1 MVLSMIRRHGRSRGF
16 TLVELLVVIAIIGI
30 LIALLLPAV
39 QQAREAAR
47 RMQCKNNLRQISLG
61 MTNFEHTYGNYPY
74 SRTGSLWRILAF
86 VEQPRLAD
94 EINALSYPGQPYGYN
109 GNLGA
114 GWPASAKVLFNTAL
128 SVFQCPSSPGDR
140 TIIASDSSGDF
151 PVQATDYTTPRI
163 PAMRPVGHPLFYQDG
178 QPQMNMNTAM
188 TPAGSRNTDPRNKG
202 AKPGDITD
210 GFSNTM
216 MFYECGGAPQLI
228 VKRKVIASTGINQAW
243 AGGGDGV
250 KMCAYRDDNLT
261 ADTSSRNSGRGDSGG
276 DPSTPSSS
284 FDPSLPAAWEAT
296 IDEQPGVYKFIGHTN
311 RSQPYSFHPGTVNIA
326 LCDGS
331 GQSLSESVD
340 LGTFLNL
347 MLRDDGQVLGE
358 Y

>member
-1 MVLSMIRRHGRSRGF
+1 MLRKMSRSQGRLRAF

-61 MTNFEHTYGNYPY
+61 MTNFEHTYGYYPY
-74 SRTGSLWRILAF
+74 SRTGSLWRILAY

-94 EINALSYPGQPYGYN
+94 ELNALVYPGQPYGYN
-109 GNLGA
+109 GSLGA
-114 GWPASAKVLFNTAL
+114 GWPPEAKALFNTAL

-140 TIIASDSSGDF
+140 TIIASDSAGDF

-163 PAMRPVGHPLFYQDG
+163 PSMRPIGHPLYYQPG

-202 AKPGDITD
+202 AKAGEITD
-210 GFSNTM
+210 GFSNTL
-216 MFYECGGAPQLI
+216 MFYECGGAPQLW
-228 VKRKVIASTGINQAW
+228 VKGKVVADTGINQAW

-250 KMCAYRDDNLT
+250 KMRAYRDDNLT
-261 ADTSSRNSGRGDSGG
+261 ASTSSTNRGIGTESN
-276 DPSTPSSS
+276 PSTPTNAY
-284 FDPSLPAAWEAT
+284 DPSAEAAWEAT
-296 IDEQPGVYKFIGHTN
+296 IDEQPGIYKFIGHTN
-311 RSQPYSFHPGTVNIA
+311 KSQPYSFHPGIVNIA

-331 GQSLSESVD
+331 GQSLTEGVE

-347 MLRDDGQVLGE
+347 LLRDDGLIVGE